1 MSLRLALA
9 SPSSWT
15 TPSKVTPYLSNSHLS
30 SIEAVFGVHKGH
42 SVPLNPR
49 AELGLSL
56 PECQGMALAEG
67 EVRQGVRGQLLS
79 LSDSR
84 HYHFSVQP
92 MELFIGLMPRA
103 GSEQGIG
110 SSGHSKGAQHS
121 HQPSQ

>member
-9 SPSSWT
+9 SLSSWT

-67 EVRQGVRGQLLS
+67 EVQQGVRGQPLS
-79 LSDSR
+79 LFDSR

-92 MELFIGLMPRA
+92 MELFIG
-103 GSEQGIG
+103 SEQGIG
-110 SSGHSKGAQHS
+110 SSGHSKGAQHRD
-121 HQPSQ
+121 QPSQ